1 MQFTPFS
8 KSARSNGAADSAAH
22 SVDPGEVEKPL
33 DVFSEVG
40 KYAPPDTGEVE
51 APDAGDGVYAIIK
64 NTNFWF
70 NRELY
75 QIEQQARADA
85 AGWAEKGLPH
95 HATPLTEAL
104 PVEQALVARCT
115 ETLQEWSER
124 VRTKMQ
130 DTIEKA
136 GQAVAE
142 RIVQLRFTLKQL
154 ETTELE
160 LRNKEREAEDLRE
173 SLRERLTPFG
183 YKPLVGS
190 VWAYSILTLLVIVE
204 FIANFPVFRI
214 LLPMNAS
221 LATIAERVSRRS
233 IDKGLLTGPYH
244 LIQDL
249 LLRPEA
255 LAVSFVVVIVLIVLG
270 DFFGESARPL
280 AALSAKDNPA
290 AAVGIRRHKAQHW
303 LRLSIALAG
312 TILALTF
319 LYQARARIPQTA
331 ISRVAA
337 DSSQLAD
344 VDRQLVAA
352 AKTAAVG
359 ELTIRRDDADRR
371 LQLRREE
378 AAYAQTVQSSNL
390 AILLLNIALLL
401 AAAAVG
407 YSKKGEN
414 LTDELSE
421 DPRYVD
427 VRNTINR
434 LRVDALG
441 HRQAVRD
448 AAAEVRVGISRVQH
462 LLAAQ
467 PLKEWKAKE
476 DRLNGVI
483 PLFRAE
489 NARLRSLDPRE
500 ILAFQK
506 DFNPGFAPID
516 ESDFRPPTGFD
527 RYEAEFAELNAT
539 FAEIS
544 RRLESTDDKERA
556 A

>member
-1 MQFTPFS
+1 
-8 KSARSNGAADSAAH
+8 
-22 SVDPGEVEKPL
+22 
-33 DVFSEVG
+33 
-40 KYAPPDTGEVE
+40 
-51 APDAGDGVYAIIK
+51 
-64 NTNFWF
+64 
-70 NRELY
+70 
-75 QIEQQARADA
+75 
-85 AGWAEKGLPH
+85 
-95 HATPLTEAL
+95 
-104 PVEQALVARCT
+104 
-115 ETLQEWSER
+115 
-124 VRTKMQ
+124 MQ
-130 DTIEKA
+130 DTIESA

-142 RIVQLRFTLKQL
+142 RIVRLRFTLKQL

-160 LRNKEREAEDLRE
+160 LQNKEREAEDLRD

-183 YKPLVGS
+183 YKPLIGV
-190 VWAYSILTLLVIVE
+190 VRAYCILTLLIVVE

-221 LATIAERVSRRS
+221 LAAIAERVSRRS

-303 LRLSIALAG
+303 LRLGIALG
-312 TILALTF
+312 GMLLALTF
-319 LYQARARIPQTA
+319 LYQARARIPETA

-344 VDRQLVAA
+344 VDRQLVVA
-352 AKTAAVG
+352 AKTSAVG

-378 AAYAQTVQSSNL
+378 AAYAQTVQSSNV
-390 AILLLNIALLL
+390 AILLLNTALLL

-434 LRVDALG
+434 LRIDALG

-476 DRLNGVI
+476 DRLSGVI

-506 DFNPGFAPID
+506 DFNPGFARID

-544 RRLESTDDKERA
+544 RRLESNDEKERA